1 MIHNLIFT
9 KVLLYYLPKPEIGK
23 YLQGGWIMECGEP
36 FYCTPSGLTLN
47 YRYFAE
53 QIKQQHRIIWDP
65 QQKSFFRYNPER
77 GIYEKKNDQGITKI
91 TVETMDRFVM
101 NFPDKQDVLQAKIS
115 IRFLDDVR
123 KMLCCICE
131 TNFSVT
137 LDAPQ
142 RIHLL
147 NTVLEYATGEN
158 HWKQREF
165 SPDHLSRNQ
174 IPIKYDP
181 QAKCRT
187 FLDKLLIPAI
197 SYSDIELLQQYVGQC
212 LLGKN
217 ITQTFL
223 ILTGTP
229 GGGKSTLA
237 NVIEGLIGRWNC
249 TELRTEFL
257 NNRFEIS
264 RTLGKTLLTAKDVP
278 GDFLSTRGAQRL
290 KALVGNDMM
299 TLEYKNRNDALD
311 IPGNFNVI
319 ITSNDVLRLRFE
331 GDEDAWRRRL
341 LWIPYERPPV
351 AEADKIAEFDRLLL
365 ETEGSGILNWALEGA
380 TKLLEAEGKLA
391 RNAEQQK
398 RIESLIDSSSPV
410 DSFVRRFIEPNPYH
424 NLSTAEA
431 TFHFQQYCDLM
442 KWPQLPERQIMQ
454 LLPDAMRRIHQAVK
468 RHDLKGPQG
477 RMIRGYKNFHLL
489 TLPI

>member
-1 MIHNLIFT
+1 MQNLISAI
-9 KVLLYYLPKPEIGK
+9 LPLYYQPRPGIGK
-23 YLQGGWIMECGEP
+23 YFQGGWTMECGEP
-36 FYCTPSGLTLN
+36 FYCNSGGLTLN

-65 QQKSFFRYNPER
+65 QQKSFFLYNPDR
-77 GIYEKKNDQGITKI
+77 GIYERKSDQGITQI
-91 TVETMDRFVM
+91 TVENMDRFVM

-115 IRFLDDVR
+115 MRFLDDVR

-131 TNFSVT
+131 TNFSVAH
-137 LDAPQ
+137 DSPH

-147 NTVLEYATGEN
+147 NTVLEYATGKN
-158 HWKQREF
+158 HWKQRKF
-165 SPDHLSRNQ
+165 SPEHLSRNQ
-174 IPIKYDP
+174 IPINYDP
-181 QAKCRT
+181 KAECRT
-187 FLDKLLIPAI
+187 FLDKLLSPAI
-197 SYSDIELLQQYVGQC
+197 SRSDIELLQQYVGQC

-299 TLEYKNRNDALD
+299 TLEYKNRNDTLD

-331 GDEDAWRRRL
+331 GDEDAWRRCL

-351 AEADKIAEFDRLLL
+351 AEADKIAEFDHLLL

-380 TKLLEAEGKLA
+380 MELLEAEGKLT
-391 RNAEQQK
+391 RTTEQQK
-398 RIESLIDSSSPV
+398 RIESLLTAPVQLTPSSGDSLNPTPTRISRPQMQT
-410 DSFVRRFIEPNPYH
+410 FIFN
-424 NLSTAEA
+424 STV
-431 TFHFQQYCDLM
+431 T
-442 KWPQLPERQIMQ
+442 R
-454 LLPDAMRRIHQAVK
+454 
-468 RHDLKGPQG
+468 
-477 RMIRGYKNFHLL
+477 
-489 TLPI
+489 